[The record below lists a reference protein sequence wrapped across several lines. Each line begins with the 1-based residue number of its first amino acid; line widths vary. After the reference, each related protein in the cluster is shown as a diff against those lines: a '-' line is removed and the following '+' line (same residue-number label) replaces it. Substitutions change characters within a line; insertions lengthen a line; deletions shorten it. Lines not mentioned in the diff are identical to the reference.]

1 VDAPS
6 QTGRSIVSTPASP
19 ERRTDP
25 EEVVELFRRLPDA
38 AARDEL
44 TRRFLPFAEYLA
56 RRFTGRGELQEDLEQ
71 VAGLGLVL
79 AIDRFDVDRG
89 VAFSTYAA
97 ATIIGE
103 LKRHFRDKGWAIRV
117 PRLVQEHSLDVGKA
131 AQALWQEL
139 GRSPTIPELARRT
152 GLNEEEVL
160 EAIDASQAYR
170 ASSIDAPLGEDG
182 ASHADM
188 MGGLDEAL
196 EMSPEWA
203 TVSDAVKQLPLRERT
218 IVFLR
223 FFRGLTQTE
232 IAEEVGISQMHVS
245 RLLAQTL
252 RQLRGD
258 IGGSEAGADP
268 GEAPASG

>member
-1 VDAPS
+1 MSDA
-6 QTGRSIVSTPASP
+6 GAA

-25 EEVVELFRRLPDA
+25 EEVLELFRRLPDP

-56 RRFTGRGELQEDLEQ
+56 RRFTGRGESQEDLEQ

-79 AIDRFDVDRG
+79 AVDRFDVERG

-131 AQALWQEL
+131 AQTLWQEL
-139 GRSPTIPELARRT
+139 GRSPTVPELARKT
-152 GLNEEEVL
+152 GLSEDEVL

-170 ASSIDAPLGEDG
+170 ASSIDAPIGEDG
-182 ASHADM
+182 ASHADSL
-188 MGGLDEAL
+188 GERDEAL
-196 EMSPEWA
+196 ELSAEWA
-203 TVSDAVKQLPLRERT
+203 TVSDAVKRLPPRERK

-223 FFRGLTQTE
+223 FFKGLTQTE
-232 IAEEVGISQMHVS
+232 IAEEIGISQMHVS
-245 RLLAQTL
+245 RLLTQTL
-252 RQLRGD
+252 SQLRGE
-258 IGGSEAGADP
+258 IGGPETWPEAGPETEADP
-268 GEAPASG
+268 GEAPVSGS

>member
-1 VDAPS
+1 
-6 QTGRSIVSTPASP
+6 VSDPGAP

-25 EEVVELFRRLPDA
+25 EEVLELFRRLPDA

-56 RRFTGRGELQEDLEQ
+56 RRFTGRGESQEDLEQ

-117 PRLVQEHSLDVGKA
+117 PRLVQEHSLDVGRA

-139 GRSPTIPELARRT
+139 GRSPTVPELARKT
-152 GLNEEEVL
+152 GLIEDEVL

-170 ASSIDAPLGEDG
+170 ATSIDAPIGEDG
-182 ASHADM
+182 ASHADSL
-188 MGGLDEAL
+188 GQRDEAL
-196 EMSPEWA
+196 ELSAEWA
-203 TVSDAVKQLPLRERT
+203 TVSDAVKRLPPRERR

-223 FFRGLTQTE
+223 FFKGLTQTE

-245 RLLAQTL
+245 RLLTQTL
-252 RQLRGD
+252 SKLRGE
-258 IGGSEAGADP
+258 IGEPETGTDP
-268 GEAPASG
+268 GAAPASG

>member
-1 VDAPS
+1 M
-6 QTGRSIVSTPASP
+6 STPDASD
-19 ERRTDP
+19 RRTDP
-25 EEVVELFRRLPDA
+25 DEVLELFRRLPDPG
-38 AARDEL
+38 ARDEL
-44 TRRFLPFAEYLA
+44 TKRFLPFAEYLA
-56 RRFTGRGELQEDLEQ
+56 RRFTGRGEAQEDLEQ

-79 AIDRFDVDRG
+79 AIDRFDVERG

-131 AQALWQEL
+131 AQTLWQEL
-139 GRSPTIPELARRT
+139 GRSPTIPELARKT
-152 GLNEEEVL
+152 GLSDEEVL

-182 ASHADM
+182 GTHADSL
-188 MGGLDEAL
+188 GVLDEAL

-203 TVSDAVKQLPLRERT
+203 TVSDAVKRLPRRERT

-252 RQLRGD
+252 RQLRGE
-258 IGGSEAGADP
+258 IGEPEAGTGF

>member
-1 VDAPS
+1 MSAPDP
-6 QTGRSIVSTPASP
+6 V

-25 EEVVELFRRLPDA
+25 EEVLALFRRLPDH

-56 RRFTGRGELQEDLEQ
+56 RRFTGRGESQEDLEQ

-79 AIDRFDVDRG
+79 AVDRFDVERG

-152 GLNEEEVL
+152 GLSEEEVL

-182 ASHADM
+182 GSYADTL
-188 MGGLDEAL
+188 GGPDDAL

-203 TVSDAVKQLPLRERT
+203 TVSDAVKQLPPRERK

-223 FFRGLTQTE
+223 FFRGMTQTE

-245 RLLAQTL
+245 RLLSQTL
-252 RQLRGD
+252 RQLRGH
-258 IGGSEAGADP
+258 IGEPEAGT
-268 GEAPASG
+268 GSGQAPASW

>member
-1 VDAPS
+1 VSDPGAP
-6 QTGRSIVSTPASP
+6 Q
-19 ERRTDP
+19 RTDAD
-25 EEVVELFRRLPDA
+25 EVLELFGRLPDA

-44 TRRFLPFAEYLA
+44 ARRFLPFAEYLA
-56 RRFTGRGELQEDLEQ
+56 RRFTGRGESREDLEQ

-79 AIDRFDVDRG
+79 AIDRFDVGRG

-117 PRLVQEHSLDVGKA
+117 PRLVQEHSLDVGRA

-139 GRSPTIPELARRT
+139 GRSPTVPELARKT
-152 GLNEEEVL
+152 GLNEDEVL

-170 ASSIDAPLGEDG
+170 ATSIDAPMGEDG
-182 ASHADM
+182 VSHVDSL
-188 MGGLDEAL
+188 GQRDEAL
-196 EMSPEWA
+196 ELSAEWA
-203 TVSDAVKQLPLRERT
+203 TVSDAVKRLPRRERM

-223 FFRGLTQTE
+223 FFKGLTQIE

-245 RLLAQTL
+245 RLLTQTL
-252 RQLRGD
+252 SQLRAE
-258 IGGSEAGADP
+258 IGGPETETDP
-268 GEAPASG
+268 EEAPVSGS

>member
-1 VDAPS
+1 MGPPA
-6 QTGRSIVSTPASP
+6 VSDPGP
-19 ERRTDP
+19 FERRADP
-25 EEVVELFRRLPDA
+25 DDVLELFRRLPDA
-38 AARDEL
+38 DVRDEL
-44 TRRFLPFAEYLA
+44 TRRFLPLAEYLA
-56 RRFTGRGELQEDLEQ
+56 RRFTGRGEAQEDLEQ

-79 AIDRFDVDRG
+79 AIDRFDVERG

-117 PRLVQEHSLDVGKA
+117 PRLVQEHSLSVGRA
-131 AQALWQEL
+131 AQSLWQEL

-152 GLNEEEVL
+152 GMSEDEVL

-182 ASHADM
+182 GTTADTL
-188 MGGLDEAL
+188 GTLDETL
-196 EMSPEWA
+196 EMSAEWA
-203 TVSDAVKQLPLRERT
+203 TVSDAVKRLPPRERR

-232 IAEEVGISQMHVS
+232 IAQEVGISQMHVS

-252 RQLRGD
+252 SQLRGE
-258 IGGSEAGADP
+258 IGESETGAGG
-268 GEAPASG
+268 GEAPVSD